1 MTIAPQPIDTRPL
14 IDPVTYET
22 GPPFEL
28 LGRLGSESPVVR
40 VEEPALHGQPA
51 GPGFWLVLRHADVEQ
66 VLRDPATFSSWL
78 GATQVRDAADLEW
91 VRRMMLNMDPPDHSR
106 LRRLLSRSFTPRA
119 VAALTEAIERT
130 AAGLVD
136 RMVGE
141 DGEGRCDV
149 A

>member
-1 MTIAPQPIDTRPL
+1 MTRTPVDTVAL
-14 IDPVTYET
+14 VDPVTYET
-22 GPPFEL
+22 GPPFDL
-28 LGRLGSESPVVR
+28 LGRLRAEAPVVR

-51 GPGFWLVLRHADVEQ
+51 GPGFWLVLRHADVER

-106 LRRLLSRSFTPRA
+106 LRRLRSRSCTARA
-119 VAALTEAIERT
+119 VGALTASIEAT
-130 AAGLVD
+130 AVRLVD
-136 RMVGE
+136 RFTAGAAA
-141 DGEGRCDV
+141 GSCDF